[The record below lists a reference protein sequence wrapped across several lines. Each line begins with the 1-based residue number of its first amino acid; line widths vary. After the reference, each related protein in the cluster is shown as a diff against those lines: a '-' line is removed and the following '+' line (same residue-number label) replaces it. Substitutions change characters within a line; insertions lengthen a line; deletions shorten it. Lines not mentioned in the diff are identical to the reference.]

1 MGGMT
6 LVEHLPSEPGPDD
19 ALDAV
24 VAWAEG
30 RGMALYPAQEEALIE
45 LASGANVILATP
57 TGSGKSLVAAGAH
70 LMALAAGIRSFYTA
84 PIKALV
90 SEKFFDL
97 CAAFGTDRVG
107 MMTGDASVNPSAPI
121 ICCTAEVLAN
131 LALRHGA
138 AADIGQVVA
147 DEFHYYAEPDRGW
160 AWQVPLLELPQVQF
174 LLMSA
179 TLGDVSRFEED
190 LTRRTGRPTT
200 TVRSA
205 TRPVPLD
212 FSYRTTP
219 LHETLEE
226 LLATGRAPVYV
237 VHPTQAGAAERAQ
250 SLMSV
255 NLCTREQKDAIAE
268 AIGGF
273 RFTAG
278 FGRTLSRLVRHG
290 VGVHHAG
297 MLPRYR
303 RLVERLAQLGLLP
316 VICGT
321 DTLGVGINV
330 PIRTVLMTSLTK
342 YDGTRVRH
350 LTAREF
356 HQIAGRAGRA
366 GYDTTGSVVVQ
377 APEHVIENE
386 RALAR
391 VGDDPKKRR
400 KVVRKKP
407 PDGFV
412 SWSEGTFDR
421 LVAAE
426 PETLTSSFAV
436 SHSMLLQVAARP
448 GDPVATMRALLTDN
462 HETPTAQRRHI
473 RRAIAIYRS
482 LRAGG
487 VVERLPEPDEHGR
500 TIRLTVDL
508 PEDFALNQPLSPF
521 ALAALDLLDPA
532 SPTYALDVCSVIES
546 TLEDPGPVLTAQR
559 HKARGEAVAQMKA
572 DGLEY
577 EERMTQLEDVTY
589 PRPLAD
595 LLETA
600 WDAYRTGHPW
610 VADHPVRPKSVVRD
624 MYERAMGFVDFVGHY
639 GLARSEGTVLR
650 YLTDAY
656 KALDRT
662 VLDAARTEEL
672 DDLVVWLGELVR
684 QVDSS
689 LLDEWEALRD
699 PDTAAARHAAEAQ
712 GAPIDDAPP
721 PVTANVQAFRVLVRN
736 ALFRRVELAAQGRH
750 VELGELDGDAGWD
763 RDRWSAAMAAYRA
776 EHGEVGTGPDAR
788 SAAMVIIDEAP
799 GRWRVQQILD
809 DPGGDHDWRI
819 TAEVDL
825 AASDDVGDVVLHV
838 TDVGPS

>member
-1 MGGMT
+1 MGAMT
-6 LVEHLPSEPGPDD
+6 LVELLPAEPRPDD

-30 RGMALYPAQEEALIE
+30 RGMTLYPAQEEALIE

-97 CAAFGTDRVG
+97 CTAFGTDRVG
-107 MMTGDASVNPSAPI
+107 MMTGDASVNPGAPI
-121 ICCTAEVLAN
+121 ICCTAEILAN

-160 AWQVPLLELPQVQF
+160 AWQVPLLELPQAQF

-179 TLGDVSRFEED
+179 TLGDVSRFEDD
-190 LTRRTGRPTT
+190 LTRRTSRPTT

-342 YDGTRVRH
+342 FDGTRVRH

-391 VGDDPKKRR
+391 AGDDPKKRR

-521 ALAALDLLDPA
+521 ALAALELLDPA

-600 WDAYRTGHPW
+600 WDAYRGGHPW

-662 VLDAARTEEL
+662 VPDAARTEEL

-699 PDTAAARHAAEAQ
+699 PNTAAARHAAERRAHRSTTRRRRS
-712 GAPIDDAPP
+712 PP
-721 PVTANVQAFRVLVRN
+721 TCGRSASSCATPCSGGWSWPPRAATSSWVSSTARP
-736 ALFRRVELAAQGRH
+736 G
-750 VELGELDGDAGWD
+750 
-763 RDRWSAAMAAYRA
+763 
-776 EHGEVGTGPDAR
+776 GTGTAGAR
-788 SAAMVIIDEAP
+788 RWPRTAPSTARWAPVPTPAARP
-799 GRWRVQQILD
+799 W
-809 DPGGDHDWRI
+809 
-819 TAEVDL
+819 
-825 AASDDVGDVVLHV
+825 
-838 TDVGPS
+838 